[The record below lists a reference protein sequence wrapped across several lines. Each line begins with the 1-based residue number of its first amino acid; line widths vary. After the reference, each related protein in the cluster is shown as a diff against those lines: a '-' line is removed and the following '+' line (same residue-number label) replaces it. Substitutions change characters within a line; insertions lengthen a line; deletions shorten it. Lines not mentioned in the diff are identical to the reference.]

1 MFNSSGDANA
11 TMRPQI
17 ATRNVVVE
25 DLYLLSGNFP
35 EKPPR
40 GAWAVFSTNC
50 HWIEP
55 LEKPC
60 NIDCIV
66 KNYTDAKI

>member
-25 DLYLLSGNFP
+25 VLYLLS
-35 EKPPR
+35 
-40 GAWAVFSTNC
+40 
-50 HWIEP
+50 
-55 LEKPC
+55 
-60 NIDCIV
+60 
-66 KNYTDAKI
+66 